1 MPRLR
6 AFLTKEKEK
15 AGSKSSGPELL
26 NPILEAESE
35 NVLYGA
41 RRDFL
46 APSERAIVMS

>member
-41 RRDFL
+41 REISLPRQ
-46 APSERAIVMS
+46 SELLL